1 MEKPV
6 NIFTQLISLTYSKV
20 DQYMPDTQFS
30 DYEERHPPVPE
41 EFQILRSAP
50 EKEYRDILFLANQV
64 CETTAAA
71 IWIVENGQSWCKSA
85 VGISSEEIRGLE
97 ELWKIPLQEKKLLLV
112 SNLKTNERFG
122 NAIRNFTF
130 FAGMPLITTS
140 GESLGVLMLL
150 DSEAK
155 DLDPEQQK
163 ALHILAEQV
172 LNLVTFR
179 KQRNEYRRIQSNLE
193 QRYHDLE
200 KFASVVSHDIKSPL
214 ANIISLTELLEEEN
228 KDRFDDTT
236 KQYIDYLS
244 QASHSLRNYVDG
256 LLLFYRSDKIL
267 EKEEEDVELKNFFE
281 KIVNLY
287 KVEPDIEIDYP
298 QQGRLRMVNKAALT
312 QIFMNLISNALKY
325 NNKKQ
330 RHVEITFKEGN
341 KFYFFNVKDNG
352 NGIPEES
359 FEKIFDLFTTLDA
372 DDRNGNPGSGIGL
385 ATVKKLLHHMGG
397 DINITSTPG
406 QGSNFQIKIKRSC

>member
-1 MEKPV
+1 MR
-6 NIFTQLISLTYSKV
+6 
-20 DQYMPDTQFS
+20 DTQFS
-30 DYEERHPPVPE
+30 GYEERHPPVPE
-41 EFQILRSAP
+41 EYQILRNAP
-50 EKEYRDILFLANQV
+50 EKEYRDILFLATQV

-85 VGISSEEIRGLE
+85 VGISSEEIRDYE
-97 ELWKIPLQEKKLLLV
+97 ELWKIPLQKKKLLLV
-112 SNLKTNERFG
+112 NNLKTDEQFG
-122 NAIRNFTF
+122 KAVQNFAF
-130 FAGMPLITTS
+130 FAGMPLITAS

-150 DSEAK
+150 DPEAK
-155 DLDPEQQK
+155 DLDQEQQQ

-193 QRYHDLE
+193 QRYNDLE

-228 KDRFDDTT
+228 KDRFDDATR
-236 KQYIDYLS
+236 QYIDYLS

-267 EKEEEDVELKNFFE
+267 EKEEEDVELKGFFE

-287 KVEPDIEIDYP
+287 QVEPEVEIEYP
-298 QQGRLRMVNKAALT
+298 QQGRLKMVNKAALT

-330 RHVEITFKEGN
+330 RRVEITFEEDN
-341 KFYFFNVKDNG
+341 NFYFFDVKDNG

-359 FEKIFDLFTTLDA
+359 FEKIFDLFTTLDT

-397 DINITSTPG
+397 NINITSTPG